1 MTTDDELD
9 HAIGDWLLRKE
20 AEPDL
25 LPGTFANELAPALRE
40 PFLRELEE
48 LAEIDGLATLAPPR
62 DLPRRFGDFRLLG
75 ELGRGAMGVVYDAEQ
90 VSTRQRV
97 ALKVMHAHVAKDLHS
112 ASRFQREAHTA
123 ASLQH
128 PGIVRVLG
136 FGETDGAA
144 WLAMER
150 LEGCSLQR
158 LLAAHGVPRD
168 VDHASARALFHDS
181 KNLVRVLADA
191 ADALEFAHRNGV
203 VHRDIKPA
211 NLVYGAGRVVVL
223 DFGLAKAFDVDAA
236 TLTRTGDFL
245 GTPLYMAPEQAIG
258 AENVTPQTDV
268 YSLGAVLY
276 ECLCGRPPVPP
287 GPLAAVI
294 DAILN
299 RDAVDPRRLRPG
311 VPEQLSR
318 IALQCLAKEPERRYA
333 TAADLADDL
342 RRFVDGNAVLA
353 RHDGVVSRSLRRLRR
368 RPAIMALLAV
378 VCIAVLAVVISWRQ
392 AAQSD
397 TRAASLQRVVS
408 TARVDE
414 LLGAAPE
421 RITVFGGASL
431 RYYSR
436 LGLGEQTIGGASTRS
451 AAAEEALRT
460 AEELVA
466 SDPRELEAL
475 RVLARARMDVGD
487 DSAAT
492 DRAIAALL
500 AHPGVTAGDRM
511 MAAVHARQRGREAE
525 AQRLRAGLDDRDA
538 GVAFWLGFW
547 HQDEQDHDAAIAA
560 FTRALDAGTL
570 PGELRYQAL
579 LHRGWCRTCPDVARP
594 VEACDDLLQASAL
607 RPRYGTP
614 LLLWA
619 ALRCLQARRL
629 GDLDEP
635 VAAVVKVLGGAEPW
649 VHVLTARVLLA
660 LAEGGTTQSGPV
672 CFGAEWS
679 PIAVVPVPAAIAN
692 ALAATAL
699 GLLDGVLSKG
709 DSFEPAFH
717 RVAGLA
723 LAGRHADALA
733 AADRLQASSPPARH
747 ALVDL
752 QRARVHL
759 AAGSPKLAL
768 QALRSA
774 LDKDKDLLAAWLL
787 RARVCA
793 HVGDATAQLEAT
805 VRAIELLA
813 TSARETSVFPDAA
826 VQLPELQLTR
836 ARLLADLGRKGEA
849 IELLRKGDFGGAL
862 AGEFSLRVRL
872 QRNLLLQQL
881 GAEALSGVAAP
892 GPSSPLRWLHGA
904 GAPSDADTSC
914 MLAAVR
920 RDWLPGGTL
929 EAFAARDACCA
940 EQLQVRGL
948 RAPSDVA
955 TAPLQVLIANA
966 IALARVPASADAVIE
981 RARAESAR
989 DGDNGEARLL
999 HALMLHLT
1007 HQSEAKAALAAAAQS
1022 LPDDLRVR
1030 YLLAV
1035 VARQAGDRELLEST
1049 LSRGRALLSE
1059 HEIDA
1064 AAKAL
1069 PLPEPVRGVTLL
1081 DVLR

>member
-1 MTTDDELD
+1 
-9 HAIGDWLLRKE
+9 
-20 AEPDL
+20 
-25 LPGTFANELAPALRE
+25 
-40 PFLRELEE
+40 
-48 LAEIDGLATLAPPR
+48 
-62 DLPRRFGDFRLLG
+62 
-75 ELGRGAMGVVYDAEQ
+75 
-90 VSTRQRV
+90 
-97 ALKVMHAHVAKDLHS
+97 
-112 ASRFQREAHTA
+112 
-123 ASLQH
+123 
-128 PGIVRVLG
+128 
-136 FGETDGAA
+136 
-144 WLAMER
+144 
-150 LEGCSLQR
+150 
-158 LLAAHGVPRD
+158 
-168 VDHASARALFHDS
+168 
-181 KNLVRVLADA
+181 
-191 ADALEFAHRNGV
+191 
-203 VHRDIKPA
+203 
-211 NLVYGAGRVVVL
+211 
-223 DFGLAKAFDVDAA
+223 
-236 TLTRTGDFL
+236 
-245 GTPLYMAPEQAIG
+245 MAPEVWRGEPA
-258 AENVTPQTDV
+258 VTRSDV

-299 RDAVDPRRLRPG
+299 RDSVDPRRLRAG
-311 VPEQLSR
+311 VPEELSR

-333 TAADLADDL
+333 TAAALADDL

-368 RPAIMALLAV
+368 RPAIAALLAV

-392 AAQSD
+392 TANSD
-397 TRAASLQRVVS
+397 MRAASLQRVVS
-408 TARVDE
+408 VARVDE

-436 LGLGEQTIGGASTRS
+436 LGLGEQIVGGASTRS
-451 AAAEEALRT
+451 AAADEALRT
-460 AEELVA
+460 VEELVA
-466 SDPRELEAL
+466 GDPRELEAL

-487 DSAAT
+487 DAAAT
-492 DRAIAALL
+492 DRAITTLL
-500 AHPGVTAGDRM
+500 AHPGATAADRM
-511 MAAVHARQRGREAE
+511 MAAVHERQRGREAE
-525 AQRLRAGLDDRDA
+525 AQRLRAGLDERDA

-547 HQDEQDHDAAIAA
+547 HQDEQDHEAAIAA

-570 PGELRYQAL
+570 PGEQRYQAL

-619 ALRCLQARRL
+619 ALRCLQARRPA
-629 GDLDEP
+629 DLDEP
-635 VAAVVKVLGGAEPW
+635 VAAVGKVLGGAEPW

-679 PIAVVPVPAAIAN
+679 PIAVMPVPAAIAN
-692 ALAATAL
+692 ALATTAL

-709 DSFEPAFH
+709 EAFEPAFH
-717 RVAGLA
+717 RVAALA
-723 LAGRHADALA
+723 LVGRHADALA
-733 AADRLQASSPPARH
+733 AADRLQASSPPSRH
-747 ALVDL
+747 AMVDL

-759 AAGSPKLAL
+759 CGGSPKLAQQTL
-768 QALRSA
+768 QSA
-774 LDKDKDLLAAWLL
+774 LDKDHDLVAAWLL

-793 HVGDATAQLEAT
+793 HVGDATGQLEASQ
-805 VRAIELLA
+805 RAIELLA
-813 TSARETSVFPDAA
+813 RSARESSVFPDAA

-836 ARLLADLGRKGEA
+836 ARLLAVLGRKGEA

-862 AGEFSLRVRL
+862 AGEFSPRVRL

-881 GAEALSGVAAP
+881 GAEALAGVVAP

-904 GAPSDADTSC
+904 GAPSDGDTSG

-929 EAFAARDACCA
+929 AEFEVRDACCA
-940 EQLQVRGL
+940 EQLQLRGL
-948 RAPSDVA
+948 RAPSDIA
-955 TAPLQVLIANA
+955 TAPVQVLIANA
-966 IALARVPASADAVIE
+966 AALAAAPASAAAVIE
-981 RARAESAR
+981 RARTEIAR
-989 DGDNGEARLL
+989 DSENGEARLL

-1007 HQSEAKAALAAAAQS
+1007 NKREARAELAAAAES

-1035 VARQAGDRELLEST
+1035 VARQAGDRELLRTT
-1049 LSRGRALLSE
+1049 LSRGHTLLSE

-1064 AAKAL
+1064 AAAAVS
-1069 PLPEPVRGVTLL
+1069 LPEQVRGVTLL
-1081 DVLR
+1081 DPLR